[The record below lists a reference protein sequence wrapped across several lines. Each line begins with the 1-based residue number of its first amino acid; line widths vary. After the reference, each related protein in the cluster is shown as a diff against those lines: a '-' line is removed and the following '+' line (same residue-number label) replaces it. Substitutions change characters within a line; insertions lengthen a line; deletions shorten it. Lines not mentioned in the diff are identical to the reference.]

1 MNKLKSILCL
11 CLISIVFIVSGCS
24 KNDDTTTEEPIAN
37 KEYYTLSGYHTIT
50 IDNYTKITAD
60 ETVDLVSISKT
71 ELMVPNNSKV
81 TVSFDYENN
90 KDFSFNN
97 ENYINISSGLVL
109 SDFNFDETNIDNN
122 STKTIKK
129 DVSISAN
136 LESFKILGVAVF
148 ATSSDNPD
156 LSPYSGKLQSTNDFN
171 SLLYFIT
178 EDDSADNFETNE
190 VSTNTIVKV
199 TSNISNNKLEAVA
212 DIEVYAETTTA
223 YIYLIIKDSSDNYFL
238 YKSDNTLSLNE
249 SLTIDSLSSDNSK
262 LNKITIFVSDDI
274 STKDTYEK

>member
-11 CLISIVFIVSGCS
+11 CLISIIFIVSGCS
-24 KNDDTTTEEPIAN
+24 KNNDTTTEEPTKN
-37 KEYYTLSGYHTIT
+37 KEYYTLLGYHTIT
-50 IDNYTKITAD
+50 IDNYVKITAD

-81 TVSFDYENN
+81 TISFDLENN

-109 SDFNFDETNIDNN
+109 SSFNYDEAIIDNG

-136 LESFKILGVAVF
+136 LESFKILGIAVF
-148 ATSSDNPD
+148 AASSNSPD
-156 LSPYSGKLQSTNDFN
+156 LSPYSGKFQSPSDFN
-171 SLLYFIT
+171 SLLYFIS
-178 EDDSADNFETNE
+178 EDDTADSFKTDK

-199 TSNISNNKLEAVA
+199 SSNTSNNKLEAVA

-223 YIYLIIKDSSDNYFL
+223 YIYLILKDSSDNYYL

-249 SLTIDSLSSDNSK
+249 SLTIDSLSSENSK